1 MLAKKWGVVM
11 ESSMKWAK
19 SFFDKFEDE
28 LIKNGYSKLIVA
40 IAVLDDHDDHFEF
53 DSFEIDQVVKAIRL
67 LDVELQLAVVDRYLL
82 NKNVAQI
89 CEERLYSRATYY
101 RILRKATKQLK
112 LRIDQIEHTGVDEF
126 EKIATEVAV

>member
-1 MLAKKWGVVM
+1 M

-28 LIKNGYSKLIVA
+28 LIKNGYSKRTA
-40 IAVLDDHDDHFEF
+40 AMAVLDNHFEF
-53 DSFEIDQVVKAIRL
+53 DSFEIDQVVKAIKL
-67 LDVELQLAVVDRYLL
+67 LDVELQLAVVNRYLL
-82 NKNVAQI
+82 NKNEAQI
-89 CEERLYSRATYY
+89 CKERLYSKATYY